1 MWNDRLHLRPLRG
14 VEMIVECIAAVVIAG
29 IIVLT
34 VGSLGHATWKPE
46 YAQLLPEIVQF
57 VSKRP

>member
-1 MWNDRLHLRPLRG
+1 MWNDRLNLTPLRG
-14 VEMIVECIAAVVIAG
+14 IEMIVECIAAVVIVG

-46 YAQLLPEIVQF
+46 YA
-57 VSKRP
+57 RPR